1 LFNGENTKTLA
12 DISNFFKLNGAFS
25 LVIASAFFSLA
36 GIPPFS
42 GFYAKLSVLCS
53 VVNASFFFYAIVAF
67 LVSVVSCFYYLRVIK
82 NAYFEKH
89 LKSFSYIRLDSLNS
103 FFVSILTSL
112 LAGLFVN
119 PNPLL
124 LTAQKMILFF

>member
-12 DISNFFKLNGAFS
+12 DISNFFKLNASFS

-89 LKSFSYIRLDSLNS
+89 LK
-103 FFVSILTSL
+103 
-112 LAGLFVN
+112 
-119 PNPLL
+119 
-124 LTAQKMILFF
+124 